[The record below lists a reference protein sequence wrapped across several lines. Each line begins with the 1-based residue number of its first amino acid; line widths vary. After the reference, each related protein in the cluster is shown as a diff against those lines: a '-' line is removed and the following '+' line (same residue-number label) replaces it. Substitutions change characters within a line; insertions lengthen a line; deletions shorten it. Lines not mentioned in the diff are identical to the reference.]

1 MSPRFIL
8 RAGPDATPDGDVL
21 TARLRV
27 CASVQVLD
35 RSPRM
40 LLVAAEESE
49 LAAALQGCRGWS
61 MVPETI
67 TPRPDPRP
75 RVKGRPRGA

>member
-8 RAGPDATPDGDVL
+8 RAGPDATPDGDAL

-49 LAAALQGCRGWS
+49 LAAALRECRGWS
-61 MVPETI
+61 MIPEAT
-67 TPRPDPRP
+67 TPLPDPRP
-75 RVKGRPRGA
+75 HVKGRPRGA